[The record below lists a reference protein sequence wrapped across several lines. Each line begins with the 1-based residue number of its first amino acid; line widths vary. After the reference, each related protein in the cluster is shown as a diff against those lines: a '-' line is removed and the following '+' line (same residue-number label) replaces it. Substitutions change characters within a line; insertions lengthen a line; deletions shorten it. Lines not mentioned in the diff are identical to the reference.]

1 MGQGGYLIHLTME
14 LSSLASQTW
23 LARLGAEIKKKTPA
37 RYICSSYR
45 SGSFPAYHLGN
56 EANSTNFSVLR
67 ESFRMA
73 GTLVSSGS
81 YSGLKGGGASA
92 QCFRI
97 TYHSLEGYANLLGRK
112 TEVGGARGHC
122 CLGQLAYNNYTIFTS
137 SFLAQAL
144 IRLYW
149 GVKVWLV

>member
-1 MGQGGYLIHLTME
+1 MGRGGYLIHLTME
-14 LSSLASQTW
+14 LSSLAW
-23 LARLGAEIKKKTPA
+23 LARLGAEIKKNPTSQV
-37 RYICSSYR
+37 CSSYR

-56 EANSTNFSVLR
+56 EANSINFSVLR

-81 YSGLKGGGASA
+81 YSALKGGGASA
-92 QCFRI
+92 QYFRI

-122 CLGQLAYNNYTIFTS
+122 CLGQLAYKS
-137 SFLAQAL
+137 L
-144 IRLYW
+144 ITQFSPYHL
-149 GVKVWLV
+149 